1 MARIGIIGSAGRMG
15 QALQAAIE
23 AAGHDYAGG
32 IDKGGDPVTLAA
44 QSDVMVDFSAPGAL
58 EANLAAA
65 MEAGVPVVVG
75 TTGLSDAVVEALHG
89 ACATGGNASI
99 APNLISN
106 SGVSRR
112 SPSTIETE
120 SSASRIGCSCPAM
133 LKAATSHAE
142 SDSNWTTSLLR
153 MTDVA
158 RLMTS
163 QANARL
169 AAALSR

>member
-65 MEAGVPVVVG
+65 MEAGVPVVPG
-75 TTGLSDAVVEALHG
+75 YHG
-89 ACATGGNASI
+89 
-99 APNLISN
+99 
-106 SGVSRR
+106 
-112 SPSTIETE
+112 
-120 SSASRIGCSCPAM
+120 
-133 LKAATSHAE
+133 
-142 SDSNWTTSLLR
+142 DDQ
-153 MTDVA
+153 TDE
-158 RLMTS
+158 R
-163 QANARL
+163 
-169 AAALSR
+169 